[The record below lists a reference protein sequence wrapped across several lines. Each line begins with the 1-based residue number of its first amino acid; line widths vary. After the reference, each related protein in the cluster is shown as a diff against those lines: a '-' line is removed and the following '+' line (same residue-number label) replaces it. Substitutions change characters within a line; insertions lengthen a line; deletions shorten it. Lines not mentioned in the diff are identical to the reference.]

1 MIATQQQR
9 DIPVDGSNLLGNH
22 GTLEES
28 HQNEGDPKSNG
39 EANPSAETDEQKD
52 ELQKLQQ
59 ENEEAQKLQRDK
71 DEAQKVLLESIVS
84 HTQKETDLRTLIA
97 SLDESARLK
106 RRELK
111 VILNEKVQAE
121 KSLAATEEENDNFAK
136 ELSRLTSIFAED
148 PSETGLLENR
158 IDLQRSAEGQ
168 NPHHE
173 NGDIDLIDQILV
185 LEEPCLAGSSSN
197 LDFDMLKSEN
207 AKLRA
212 MCSRL
217 QREKAVIT
225 ASSNRKVAK
234 TEEKMKIVATLA
246 SSHLT
251 GRMGL
256 EARLQA
262 CEKDR
267 LVLSVDKNFLQAQDE
282 LLAIKK
288 NMEIRALNSEVD
300 RLRRMLND
308 AREAQRIAQD
318 EIVKLAQLELDAD
331 SFSEGFSCSSNMGSS
346 AMGESDMSDS

>member
-1 MIATQQQR
+1 MIATQQQQN
-9 DIPVDGSNLLGNH
+9 IPADGPDLLADH
-22 GTLEES
+22 GTLDDN
-28 HQNEGDPKSNG
+28 HQNDSRPKSNG
-39 EANPSAETDEQKD
+39 ETNPRAETDEQKD
-52 ELQKLQQ
+52 ELQKLQR
-59 ENEEAQKLQRDK
+59 EDDEAQKLEKER
-71 DEAQKVLLESIVS
+71 DEAQKVLLEGIVS
-84 HTQKETDLRTLIA
+84 LTQKETDLRTLIA
-97 SLDESARLK
+97 KLDESARMK

-111 VILNEKVQAE
+111 VILNEKVEAE
-121 KSLAATEEENDNFAK
+121 RSLAATEEENDNFAK
-136 ELSRLTSIFAED
+136 ELSRLTSIYPED
-148 PSETGLLENR
+148 QSETGVLKNR
-158 IDLQRSAEGQ
+158 IDLQQPAEAQ
-168 NPHHE
+168 TPHE

-185 LEEPCLAGSSSN
+185 LEEPLLSGSSSHLDMDN
-197 LDFDMLKSEN
+197 LIREN
-207 AKLRA
+207 DKLRSFCA
-212 MCSRL
+212 RL
-217 QREKAVIT
+217 QREKTVLT

-346 AMGESDMSDS
+346 VMGESDISDS